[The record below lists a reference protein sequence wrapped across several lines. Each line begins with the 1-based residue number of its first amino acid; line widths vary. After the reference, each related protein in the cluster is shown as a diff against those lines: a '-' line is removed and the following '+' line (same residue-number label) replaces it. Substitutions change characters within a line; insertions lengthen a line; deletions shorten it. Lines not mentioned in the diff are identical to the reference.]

1 VAAAG
6 TYRLHLQLDG
16 TDVTGEQVFL
26 IQ

>member
-6 TYRLHLQLDG
+6 TYRLHLQFDG
-16 TDVTGEQVFL
+16 TDITGEQVFL